1 MNSAALL
8 LVFLRLCLISVSL
21 VFQVIDEKKIFSAL
35 KQAVFLAL
43 QKTPPDIEELKSLK
57 SGFEALVVVA
67 AIDTRL
73 LVCDSALLNEAR
85 DLVQVIDFMTVPNKG
100 GDTNDVF

>member
-1 MNSAALL
+1 
-8 LVFLRLCLISVSL
+8 
-21 VFQVIDEKKIFSAL
+21 VIDEKKIFSAL

-73 LVCDSALLNEAR
+73 LICDSVLLDEAQ
-85 DLVQVIDFMTVPNKG
+85 DLVQVLGSMTAPKQG
-100 GDTNDVF
+100 GDNDDVF